1 LPALARA
8 SQLTHKRYFKKENII
23 VFEETREYLKKLGL
37 PAGDLFDMP
46 TSTARFPDGGAY
58 RIEVPTVNSVE
69 AVGALLDTATKNG
82 ITVNRVTETYGMFRH
97 TREELKEYC
106 RLCNQYGAELLLS
119 VGPRATYDTCA
130 TVLSPQGVRISYRL
144 RGMEQVLRGV
154 EDIKRG
160 YDIGC
165 RGFLIYDEGMLWLVG
180 QMRKDGALPKDIT
193 FKASAHLGH
202 CNPCSFKLLESL
214 GADSINPVRDLQIPM
229 IAALRA
235 AVKVPLDVHTDNPPG
250 SGGFIRVYE
259 APEIARVAAPLH
271 LKTGNSVVSGHG
283 QITSASDGKRMAD
296 QAAIVVEMVSKYYP
310 EAKQSPKRSSDL
322 HLPVA

>member
-1 LPALARA
+1 M
-8 SQLTHKRYFKKENII
+8 
-23 VFEETREYLKKLGL
+23 FEATREYVKKLGL
-37 PAGDLFDMP
+37 PSGDLFDMP
-46 TSTARFPDGGAY
+46 TSNARFPDGGAY
-58 RIEVPTVNSVE
+58 RIEVPTVNSAE
-69 AVGALLDTATKNG
+69 AVAALLDTATKNG
-82 ITVNRVTETYGMFRH
+82 ITINRVTETYGMFRH
-97 TREELKEYC
+97 TREEIKEYC
-106 RLCNQYGAELLLS
+106 RLCRDYGAELLMS
-119 VGPRATYDTCA
+119 TGPRATYDTGA

-160 YDIGC
+160 YDLGV

-180 QMRKDGALPKDIT
+180 QMRKDGALPKEII
-193 FKASAHLGH
+193 FKTSAHLGH

-259 APEIARVAAPLH
+259 APEILRVAAPLH
-271 LKTGNSVVSGHG
+271 LKTGNSVVGGHG
-283 QITSASDGKRMAD
+283 EMTSAVDGKRMAD
-296 QAAIVVEMVSKYYP
+296 QAAIVVEMVTKYLP
-310 EAKQSPKRSSDL
+310 EFTQSPKGSSDL
-322 HLPVA
+322 RIPVV